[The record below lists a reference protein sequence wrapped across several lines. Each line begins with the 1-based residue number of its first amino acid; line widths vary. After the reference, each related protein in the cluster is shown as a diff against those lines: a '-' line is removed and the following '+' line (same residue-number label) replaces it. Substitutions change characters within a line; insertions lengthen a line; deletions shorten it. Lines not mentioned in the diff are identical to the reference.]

1 MPGQLSLGLGSPYTA
16 DMAKTPADPYGR
28 PVFLNLF
35 RFHFPVG
42 AVASFIHR
50 VTGVLLVLAVP
61 TGLGLA
67 EYSTRS
73 ASHFRWV
80 AAILDTP
87 WAAVLGAMVMAAL
100 VHHLVAGV
108 RVMLMDIGV
117 GVRLPAARASAWG
130 SLAAAGV
137 SGVLALVVLWPAGEG
152 GNAL

>member
-1 MPGQLSLGLGSPYTA
+1 
-16 DMAKTPADPYGR
+16 MAKTPADPYGR

-42 AVASFIHR
+42 AVASFVHR
-50 VTGVLLVLAVP
+50 VTGVVLVLAVP
-61 TGLGLA
+61 AALGLA

-87 WAAVLGAMVMAAL
+87 LAALLGAVALAAL

-108 RVMLMDIGV
+108 RVMLMDVGV
-117 GVRLPAARASAWG
+117 GVHLPAARASAWG
-130 SLAAAGV
+130 SLVIAGI
-137 SGVLALVVLWPAGEG
+137 SGVLALVGLWPAGEG
-152 GNAL
+152 GHGL

>member
-1 MPGQLSLGLGSPYTA
+1 
-16 DMAKTPADPYGR
+16 MAKTPADPYGR
-28 PVFLNLF
+28 PVFLNLL

-42 AVASFIHR
+42 AVASFLHR
-50 VTGVLLVLAVP
+50 VTGALLVLAVP

-80 AAILDTP
+80 AAVLDTP
-87 WAAVLGAMVMAAL
+87 VAAILGAVVLAAL

-117 GVRLPAARASAWG
+117 GVHLKAARLSAWG

-137 SGVLALVVLWPAGEG
+137 AGVLALLALWPAGEG
-152 GNAL
+152 GHGL